1 MFGSFFRVTATVA
14 LAALFFS
21 GCGDDTRLIRD
32 GADGGPSDGPPGE
45 IISGCSPTPDSDGDG
60 IADQAEGTSDIDG
73 DGTPNHLDD
82 DSDGD
87 GIPDSVEHQG
97 AEPCRRV
104 DSDGDGTADWWD
116 TDSDNDGL
124 SDADEN
130 GVYFTD
136 PTVRDTDGDGV
147 TDLGEALGTRTDPND
162 ASSTI
167 DPGDF
172 FVVLQYMGPR
182 EERTLR
188 FGTDISVADVYF
200 LIDTTGS
207 MGTPIANV
215 QSSLSSIAVEI
226 QSAIPNVQM
235 GVGQYRDFPLGSSGP
250 LGIGYGSPGD
260 DAYKHEQDI
269 TDDLSQV
276 QAALDRLSAGG
287 GADGPES
294 LTEALYQTA
303 TGAGGSWSDGS
314 GSYSIPSKT
323 CPMILDE
330 VGTRRGYPCF
340 RPGAL
345 PIIIGV
351 TDINSHEG
359 TDSSADY
366 AGITPE
372 TATLGQGVSSL
383 QTLGARFIGV
393 AVTSTTSRADLEH
406 YATETGTVG
415 ASGPLVYD
423 APSGAISGVIV
434 DGIEELVGGVV
445 QDVSTRT
452 ENVDGNPDDFDATQ
466 FIKAIVAVEGYGPG
480 GVAGTGYDSKS
491 TDQFFG
497 VVPGTQVDFS
507 IDFYNDV
514 RPPADTS
521 QIFEA
526 RIIVVG
532 NGVAD
537 LDSRNVYIVVP
548 PEGAVVLI

>member
-1 MFGSFFRVTATVA
+1 
-14 LAALFFS
+14 
-21 GCGDDTRLIRD
+21 
-32 GADGGPSDGPPGE
+32 
-45 IISGCSPTPDSDGDG
+45 
-60 IADQAEGTSDIDG
+60 
-73 DGTPNHLDD
+73 
-82 DSDGD
+82 
-87 GIPDSVEHQG
+87 
-97 AEPCRRV
+97 
-104 DSDGDGTADWWD
+104 
-116 TDSDNDGL
+116 
-124 SDADEN
+124 
-130 GVYFTD
+130 
-136 PTVRDTDGDGV
+136 
-147 TDLGEALGTRTDPND
+147 
-162 ASSTI
+162 
-167 DPGDF
+167 
-172 FVVLQYMGPR
+172 VVLQYMGMR
-182 EERTLR
+182 EQRTLR

-207 MGTPIANV
+207 MGTPISNV
-215 QSSLSSIAVEI
+215 QSSLSTIATDI

-235 GVGQYRDFPLGSSGP
+235 GVGQYRDFPLGTGSF
-250 LGIGYGSPGD
+250 GIGYGSPGD

-269 TDDLSQV
+269 TDDLSLV

-287 GADGPES
+287 GGDGPES

-323 CPMILDE
+323 CPMVLDE
-330 VGTRRGYPCF
+330 IGTRRGYPCF

-359 TDSSADY
+359 TDTSADY
-366 AGITPE
+366 DGISPH
-372 TATLGQGVSSL
+372 TATLVEGVNAL
-383 QTLGARFIGV
+383 GTLGARFIGV
-393 AVTSTTSRADLEH
+393 SVTSTTARADLEH

-423 APSGAISGVIV
+423 APGGTISGVIV
-434 DGIEELVGGVV
+434 DGIEDLVGGVE

-466 FIKAIVAVEGYGPG
+466 FIKAIIAVEGYGPG
-480 GVAGTGYDSKS
+480 GVAGTGYESK
-491 TDQFFG
+491 TEDRFFG
-497 VVPGTQVDFS
+497 VVPGTQVDFE

-521 QIFEA
+521 EIFEA

-537 LDSRNVYIVVP
+537 LDARNVYIVVP

>member
-1 MFGSFFRVTATVA
+1 MFGSLGRARVGVA
-14 LAALFFS
+14 LATFFLFA
-21 GCGDDTRLIRD
+21 CGDDARVIRD
-32 GADGGPSDGPPGE
+32 GSDGGPDDGPGE
-45 IISGCSPTPDSDGDG
+45 IISGCSPTPDTDGDG
-60 IADQAEGTSDIDG
+60 IADGAEGTSDIDG
-73 DGTPNHLDD
+73 DGIPNHMDL

-87 GIPDSVEHQG
+87 GISDEVEHG
-97 AEPCRRV
+97 GEHPCRRV
-104 DSDGDGTADWWD
+104 DSDRDGTADWWD
-116 TDSDNDGL
+116 LDSDNDGL
-124 SDADEN
+124 SDADET

-136 PTVRDTDGDGV
+136 PTERDSDGDGV

-162 ASSTI
+162 PASTI

-207 MGTPIANV
+207 MSTPIANV

-235 GVGQYRDFPLGSSGP
+235 GVGQYRDFPLGDG
-250 LGIGYGSPGD
+250 LFGYGSPGD

-269 TDDLSQV
+269 TDDLSLV

-303 TGAGGSWSDGS
+303 TGAGGNWSHTSG

-359 TDSSADY
+359 TDTSADY
-366 AGITPE
+366 AGISPE
-372 TATLGQGVSSL
+372 TASLAQGVNQL

-393 AVTSTTSRADLEH
+393 SVTSTTARADLEH
-406 YATETGTVG
+406 YATQTGTVG
-415 ASGPLVYD
+415 TSGPLVYD

-434 DGIEELVGGVV
+434 DGIEDLVGGVV
-445 QDVSTRT
+445 QDVTTRT
-452 ENVDGNPDDFDATQ
+452 ANVEGNPDDFDATL
-466 FIKAIVAVEGYGPG
+466 FIKAILAVEGYNM
-480 GVAGTGYDSKS
+480 GVAGTGYDSK
-491 TDQFFG
+491 DDRAFFG
-497 VVPGTQVDFS
+497 VIPGTQVDFA

-514 RPPADTS
+514 RMPADTS
-521 QIFEA
+521 QIFQA

-537 LDSRNVYIVVP
+537 LDARNVYIVVP